1 LVFKLVLLLQ
11 HQTKTNNI
19 MTQLESTQAINK
31 LKVKAIRKGGYAKFK
46 EQILTACAKHKEL
59 FGVDLTPKHLV

>member
-1 LVFKLVLLLQ
+1 
-11 HQTKTNNI
+11 
-19 MTQLESTQAINK
+19 MTQLESTQAINN